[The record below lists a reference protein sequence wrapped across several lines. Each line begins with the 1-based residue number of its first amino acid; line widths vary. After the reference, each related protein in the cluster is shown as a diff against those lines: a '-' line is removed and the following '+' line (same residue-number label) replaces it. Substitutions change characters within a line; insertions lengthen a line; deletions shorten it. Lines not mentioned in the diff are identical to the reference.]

1 MLTVTSYTAEIV
13 KDPFGILSGQRYEFV
28 IKLDVPEEDEL
39 YTENGVSV
47 RAIVKVEDGQT
58 SMVSY
63 DLQDSL
69 SGELLDFE
77 LEEDEE
83 AELFQFCSG
92 HLPE

>member
-1 MLTVTSYTAEIV
+1 MLTVTSYTAEQV

-47 RAIVKVEDGQT
+47 RAIVKVENGQP

-83 AELFQFCSG
+83 AELFQFCSE